1 MNNKQQAL
9 DSLTKIQILLGDLG
23 FTLTHDGYHKYYGL
37 LDGSTVKVTPVF
49 DKGLSIDL
57 QYNLS
62 ALAVEG
68 QQLISIAR
76 GQPVAL
82 DRVPSEARTDVMRM
96 LAELAPDALLPKT
109 ESFILTMTC
118 SECTEVVSSYFVR
131 EGDVK
136 CLKCLDYE

>member
-23 FTLTHDGYHKYYGL
+23 FTLTQNGYYKDYGSVN
-37 LDGSTVKVTPVF
+37 GSTTRIVPIF
-49 DKGLSIDL
+49 DKGLSLDL
-57 QYNLS
+57 QYNLTAVS
-62 ALAVEG
+62 VEG
-68 QQLISIAR
+68 QETIEIAR

-82 DRVPSEARTDVMRM
+82 DRIPSEARTDMMRM

-109 ESFILTMTC
+109 ESFILVMTC
-118 SECTEVVSSYFVR
+118 SSCTEVVSSYFVN

-136 CLKCLDYE
+136 CLECLGYE